1 MFEEDPEYSLVS
13 VVTVSPPDTPDE
25 SFHLVQPLSVW
36 GTTLYPVLN
45 VNEILEVE
53 FPQVLFIR
61 KTV

>member
-13 VVTVSPPDTPDE
+13 GVTVSPPDTLDE
-25 SFHLVQPLSVW
+25 SFRLFQALSVW
-36 GTTLYPVLN
+36 GTKLYPAIN